1 MNVACI
7 QAESY
12 WRTLIAGEI
21 AAAVE
26 TAHPETVAGL
36 AAAELIARG

>member
-7 QAESY
+7 QAENY
-12 WRTLIAGEI
+12 WRALIGNEI
-21 AAAVE
+21 ATAAE
-26 TAHPETVAGL
+26 TATPDTAAGL